1 MLVTCCTDCS
11 GFSMRPQHFPQS
23 AFDRPKNAAST
34 HFFAANAVK
43 FRMILDKMRSEIPA
57 NSFFILYNL
66 GNLTDLNIGLM
77 LLKNTPQL
85 FDYFLQV
92 AETIESTGGQD
103 QEIVNRTL
111 PSSGLNYT
119 TFSLEDAL
127 QSNMREEL
135 PKNTFCA
142 LQLLCSNRSYEEN
155 IYEKLLSALYFF
167 DINPVLEF
175 VPAVVKEALVLY
187 CRDHCPTNPVAFN
200 ELPTD

>member
-1 MLVTCCTDCS
+1 
-11 GFSMRPQHFPQS
+11 
-23 AFDRPKNAAST
+23 
-34 HFFAANAVK
+34 
-43 FRMILDKMRSEIPA
+43 
-57 NSFFILYNL
+57 
-66 GNLTDLNIGLM
+66 M

-92 AETIESTGGQD
+92 AGTIESTGGQD

-175 VPAVVKEALVLY
+175 VPNVVKEALVLY
-187 CRDHCPTNPVAFN
+187 CRDQCPTNPVAFN
-200 ELPTD
+200 KISTD